1 MVSEEKKA
9 DRMNEEKEIEE
20 TGIPIDED
28 AQGSENN
35 EKKTGEGND
44 NTSSTNDDIEGNTEQ
59 SKESEDLKT
68 QYLRLAA
75 DFQNFKKRSEKEKSD
90 IYAHANKEIA
100 LDMLEVIDS
109 FEIAL
114 SHKDSV
120 EKNFVSG
127 MEKIL
132 KQFQTVLEK
141 NGIEEIN
148 AEGEEFDPIF
158 HHAVMTE
165 DTEDFESG
173 HVSAVLKKGYILN
186 GKVIRAAMVK
196 VSK

>member
-141 NGIEEIN
+141 NGIEEIS

-173 HVSAVLKKGYILN
+173 HVSAVLKKGYMLN

-196 VSK
+196 VAK

>member
-9 DRMNEEKEIEE
+9 ERMNEEKEIEE

-28 AQGSENN
+28 DQGSDNN
-35 EKKTGEGND
+35 EKKTGKDND

-141 NGIEEIN
+141 NGIEEIS

-173 HVSAVLKKGYILN
+173 HVSAVLKKGYMLN

-196 VSK
+196 VAK

>member
-28 AQGSENN
+28 AQGSDNN

-141 NGIEEIN
+141 NGIEEIS

-173 HVSAVLKKGYILN
+173 HVSAVLKKGYMLN

-196 VSK
+196 VAK

>member
-28 AQGSENN
+28 AQGSDNN
-35 EKKTGEGND
+35 EKKIGESND

-141 NGIEEIN
+141 NGIEEIS

-173 HVSAVLKKGYILN
+173 HVSAVLKKGYMLN

-196 VSK
+196 VAK

>member
-28 AQGSENN
+28 AQVSDNN

-141 NGIEEIN
+141 NGIEEIS

-173 HVSAVLKKGYILN
+173 HVSAVLKKGYMLN

-196 VSK
+196 VAK

>member
-28 AQGSENN
+28 AQGSDNN
-35 EKKTGEGND
+35 EKKTGESND
-44 NTSSTNDDIEGNTEQ
+44 NTSSTNDDIERNTEQ

-141 NGIEEIN
+141 NGIEEIS

-173 HVSAVLKKGYILN
+173 HVSAVLKKGYMLN

-196 VSK
+196 VAK

>member
-20 TGIPIDED
+20 TGIPIDKD
-28 AQGSENN
+28 DQGSDNN
-35 EKKTGEGND
+35 EKKTGEDND

-141 NGIEEIN
+141 NGIEEIS

-173 HVSAVLKKGYILN
+173 HVSAVLKKGYMLN

-196 VSK
+196 VAK

>member
-28 AQGSENN
+28 AQGSDNN

-141 NGIEEIN
+141 NGIEEISV
-148 AEGEEFDPIF
+148 EGEEFDPIF

-173 HVSAVLKKGYILN
+173 HVSAVLKKGYMLN

-196 VSK
+196 VAK

>member
-1 MVSEEKKA
+1 MRA
-9 DRMNEEKEIEE
+9 RRNTIRL
-20 TGIPIDED
+20 TFAYLATLDEHRD
-28 AQGSENN
+28 VLPRH
-35 EKKTGEGND
+35 KVKRPRKIH
-44 NTSSTNDDIEGNTEQ
+44 TSSTNDDIEGNTEQ

-141 NGIEEIN
+141 NGIEEIS

-173 HVSAVLKKGYILN
+173 HVSAVLKKGYMLN

-196 VSK
+196 VAK

>member
-28 AQGSENN
+28 AQVSDNN

-44 NTSSTNDDIEGNTEQ
+44 NTSSTNDDIEGNIEQ

-141 NGIEEIN
+141 NGIEEIS

-173 HVSAVLKKGYILN
+173 HVSAVLKKGYMLN

-196 VSK
+196 VAK

>member
-28 AQGSENN
+28 DQGSDNN

-44 NTSSTNDDIEGNTEQ
+44 NTSSTNDDIEGNIEQ

-141 NGIEEIN
+141 NGIEEIS

-173 HVSAVLKKGYILN
+173 HVSAVLKKGYMLN

-196 VSK
+196 VAK